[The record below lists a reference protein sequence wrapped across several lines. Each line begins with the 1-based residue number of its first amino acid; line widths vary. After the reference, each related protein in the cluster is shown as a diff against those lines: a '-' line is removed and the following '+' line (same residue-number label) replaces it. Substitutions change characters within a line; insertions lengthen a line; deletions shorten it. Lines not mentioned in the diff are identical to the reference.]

1 MSKGQRLEGLAQI
14 GIVLVVGA
22 GAGWAS
28 FTHVHD
34 FTMANSPAG
43 TADAFG
49 WVNSCVSELVPIASL
64 LEIRRRSRNGKGVAA
79 PVVALVAAVAFSLTA
94 QLAVATPTFFGW
106 LVSAAPALAFLGLGK
121 MVLAGVTAKQSDPV
135 VEEPPAIPPP
145 PVDVEPV
152 VETVPDPKVDVMPE
166 PVVDVEPAATH
177 HPVRRVRPKVLT
189 NAAKVEAAAI
199 ELGPEAKPA
208 QVAARAGVSEST
220 ARRYMPKTKPEVASP
235 SGALPAQML
244 LTA

>member
-1 MSKGQRLEGLAQI
+1 MSKPQRLESLALVS
-14 GIVLVVGA
+14 IVLVVGG

-28 FTHVHD
+28 FNHVHD
-34 FTMANSPAG
+34 FTMGNSPVG
-43 TADAFG
+43 TPDAFG
-49 WVNSCVSELVPIASL
+49 WVNACVSELVPIASL
-64 LEIRRRSRNGKGVAA
+64 LEIRRRARNGKRLTA

-121 MVLAGVTAKQSDPV
+121 MVLSGVTAKRPDPV
-135 VEEPPAIPPP
+135 VEEPPVVTPPP
-145 PVDVEPV
+145 ADVTPVI
-152 VETVPDPKVDVMPE
+152 ETVPDPKVDVTPE
-166 PVVDVEPAATH
+166 PVDVKPAATR

-199 ELGPEAKPA
+199 ELGPDAKPA
-208 QVAARAGVSEST
+208 QIAAKAGVSEST
-220 ARRYMPKTKPEVASP
+220 ARRYMPRSKPEVASP